1 MIDQQNFPNLYKY
14 GRNLT
19 AKFKNSK
26 ELVPIIGRELETRKA
41 ISILLQK
48 FKNNLILVGYPGV
61 GKSALIEGIAQ
72 KIASG
77 DITDSLKDKEVWEID
92 LALLSSK
99 DESDGGFQIRMKQLI
114 QEIEN
119 SNGKVIPFIDEF
131 HTIMGAGATTALDAA
146 NILKPALAR
155 GTLRM
160 IGATT
165 LWEYHKYLEKDGAM
179 TRRFGKIILEEPTKK
194 QAENIL
200 KGRKRLLEIYH
211 GVTISDEAIKASVE
225 YSVRYLTSRY
235 LPDKAIDL
243 LDQSAA
249 ATRLAIDSMP
259 EELDLL
265 QNQIVLLESDLETER
280 DKQIRFNIKN
290 ELNELKPILHK
301 NIKDWKEQKDALE
314 FLKNFRIEL
323 EQLNNELLIEQS
335 KRENKNLE
343 KIARLTKDIK
353 GKEIQL
359 ANYKKIYKSGNP
371 MIDDEV
377 SENTIAKTI
386 ENMTNIPVSQI
397 SSSEMDKMR
406 NLENNLHKRVI
417 GQNKAVSE
425 TAYAIKRARLGLSDP
440 SQPIG
445 SFLFLGP
452 TGVGKALINTTIIPT
467 PTGEKFLKDIQV
479 GDFVFNRF
487 GKPVKVLGVFPQ
499 KDLLTVHKIKFKD
512 GRECDCCE
520 NHLFSFFNKDD
531 KSKLITAPIKEIVNM
546 DLQSILIPNNLP
558 VEYDIYNATEN
569 DLQDLYKNIVKLE
582 FIPKIIKY
590 SSIKNR
596 IELLKML
603 LNDSLIK
610 TKAIS
615 YSHTN
620 IKLVSDV
627 KEVCYSL
634 GILTSAIE
642 LIDNKYSFEIL
653 NIPKELD
660 ISNLNREENFVQ
672 IESITKLNEERKM
685 TCILVDD
692 EEHLFL
698 TEDYIVTHNTELVKA
713 LAEVLFGDE
722 KNMKRFDCGEF
733 KSPKSISRLI
743 GAPPGEDVHDTG
755 GELTEWGKNNPYSV
769 ILFDEAEK
777 AHYSVFDL
785 LLSLLDDGE
794 LTDSRGDKVDFTNN
808 LIILTSNIGS
818 QEILRGIDKNTGE
831 LEPQT
836 IRKVNASL
844 RNPDTSKG
852 GKGFRPEFINRL
864 DSILYFL
871 PLTKDDIE
879 KIATIKLKGLKK
891 RILKSRNIKLVF
903 SEKKHETLKEHLPPR
918 LDVSYWLSQQLDFE
932 ELKLGG
938 RPVNRYIRTEIEDKL
953 VEFLIDGLIQDGAY
967 IYIEATY
974 PEGDL
979 FYQGEDGKTRPVSPI
994 IKIQEITETDYNKL
1008 ILIDPVEEKTT
1019 NIITR

>member
-1 MIDQQNFPNLYKY
+1 MYRFL
-14 GRNLT
+14 
-19 AKFKNSK
+19 
-26 ELVPIIGRELETRKA
+26 
-41 ISILLQK
+41 IS
-48 FKNNLILVGYPGV
+48 
-61 GKSALIEGIAQ
+61 
-72 KIASG
+72 
-77 DITDSLKDKEVWEID
+77 
-92 LALLSSK
+92 
-99 DESDGGFQIRMKQLI
+99 
-114 QEIEN
+114 
-119 SNGKVIPFIDEF
+119 
-131 HTIMGAGATTALDAA
+131 
-146 NILKPALAR
+146 
-155 GTLRM
+155 
-160 IGATT
+160 
-165 LWEYHKYLEKDGAM
+165 EYHKFLEKDGAM

-265 QNQIVLLESDLETER
+265 QNKIVLLESDLETER

-353 GKEIQL
+353 GKEVQL
-359 ANYKKIYKSGNP
+359 TNYKRIYKSGNP

-467 PTGEKFLKDIQV
+467 PTGEKFLKDIHV

-487 GKPVKVLGVFPQ
+487 GKPVEVLGVFPQ

-531 KSKLITAPIKEIVNM
+531 KSNLITAPIKEIVNM
-546 DLQSILIPNNLP
+546 DLQNILIPNNSP
-558 VEYDIYNATEN
+558 VEYDIYNATDN

-653 NIPKELD
+653 NIPKELY

-1019 NIITR
+1019 NIITK